1 VHFICPI
8 FANRRLQR
16 FHRWALLW
24 LTWLAAVLDNA
35 AAYAPLS
42 QQVKTLTHAYLDQIA
57 RVIVSIVMIRASYQV
72 RQLPPKHW
80 SEHVHACKVTSLR
93 RAVMGVKLWRE
104 LRHRDVRQRIAA
116 LRQDI
121 DALTAR
127 VARRLPRGLTRRRPI
142 HTRPESRV
150 IDSRAAVLTPKLA
163 ADTS

>member
-1 VHFICPI
+1 VHFIRPI
-8 FANRRLQR
+8 FANRRLER

-35 AAYAPLS
+35 ATYAPLS
-42 QQVKTLTHAYLDQIA
+42 QQVKSLTHAYLDQIA

-80 SEHVHACKVTSLR
+80 SEHAHACKVTSLR

-104 LRHRDVRQRIAA
+104 LRQGDVRQPIAA
-116 LRQDI
+116 LRQDM
-121 DALTAR
+121 DTLTAR
-127 VARRLPRGLTRRRPI
+127 VVRRLPRGLTRRRPI
-142 HTRPESRV
+142 HTRPEL
-150 IDSRAAVLTPKLA
+150 RATALLGVFLTPPLA